1 MVMGGN
7 GEADGVM
14 VVMGVGKVVLLWCG
28 SDWYWKKK
36 ADEYIDK

>member
-14 VVMGVGKVVLLWCG
+14 VVMGVGKVVLGWCG
-28 SDWYWKKK
+28 SD
-36 ADEYIDK
+36 